1 MLGGGKENRALVPQ
15 IDFHARL
22 HLQFVD
28 ELGIQARAG
37 CGQRLQS
44 GERFGRAIDQHAA
57 SGVRRF
63 AAGLAPLDY
72 NDTRAFAPE
81 LNRQREPNN
90 AAADYDYIPIP
101 HLRIVEE
108 SVTFVTRVV
117 TLLPPIIRSNLLD
130 NEGQENQP
138 E

>member
-1 MLGGGKENRALVPQ
+1 MPWSLRSTFMPDSTSSSRANSGYMRALAV
-15 IDFHARL
+15 AS
-22 HLQFVD
+22 
-28 ELGIQARAG
+28 GCRAAG
-37 CGQRLQS
+37 VS
-44 GERFGRAIDQHAA
+44 SRAIDQHAA

-130 NEGQENQP
+130 NDGQENQP